1 MQVRAAISRL
11 VRRLELAKAYWIR
24 ATARHLL
31 REMDGILLYQP
42 ALGVLVEQ
50 VEEFRRIDASSAQR
64 GSACESPLPRAELRL
79 IPYQQMHL
87 TFSEIGDRFISRNT
101 VNTQVGSI
109 YRKLGV
115 SSRRDAVQHL
125 LSVQE
130 QVRTRNGNCASGRP
144 NRWYRPGIDAAG
156 GHLDA
161 SNGPLVKPNMR
172 CWLDEDR

>member
-1 MQVRAAISRL
+1 MGRGGRATRCHFSPCAYAWNL
-11 VRRLELAKAYWIR
+11 PRRIGSR

-31 REMDGILLYQP
+31 REMDGILLHQP
-42 ALGVLVEQ
+42 ALGVQ
-50 VEEFRRIDASSAQR
+50 VEEFRRIVASSAQR
-64 GSACESPLPRAELRL
+64 GSAGESPLPRAELRL

-115 SSRRDAVQHL
+115 SSRRDAVQHH

-130 QVRTRNGNCASGRP
+130 QMRTRNGNCASGRP
-144 NRWYRPGIDAAG
+144 MTG
-156 GHLDA
+156 
-161 SNGPLVKPNMR
+161 
-172 CWLDEDR
+172 